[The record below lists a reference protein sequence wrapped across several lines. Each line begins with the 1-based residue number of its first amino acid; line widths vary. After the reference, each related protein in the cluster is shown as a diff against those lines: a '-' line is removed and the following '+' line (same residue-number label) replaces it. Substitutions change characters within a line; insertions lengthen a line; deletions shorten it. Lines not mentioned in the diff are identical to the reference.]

1 MILTVSIAAA
11 FVALVL
17 FFALRPLW
25 QAERALALSLAAI
38 CVLALAGLY
47 YQFGR
52 PEAIGYVAPSQE
64 QEISNALNE
73 LEALVKEQPQNSE
86 ARILLA
92 QSMMQLG
99 RFEDAQKYFAQ
110 AQKLQPENANLMVD
124 YAESLFRATNP
135 DQLNPQAKHWID
147 EALKLEPANQRALFF
162 KGVLLIQAKQPA
174 QAAAVWESLL
184 PSLDESTAQALLPQ
198 INQARAQAGL
208 PEIAAAP
215 VKTLQLIID
224 LDPSLKA
231 QAAPGTVL
239 FVSAKDPSNAGPPL
253 AAKRIEI
260 SQFPLRVSL
269 SASDSIMP
277 TAKLFSQKE
286 FLVSARISASGSV
299 QASSED
305 WSSEPVLVQSDKL
318 DVVTLLLQRQP

>member
-135 DQLNPQAKHWID
+135 DRK
-147 EALKLEPANQRALFF
+147 
-162 KGVLLIQAKQPA
+162 
-174 QAAAVWESLL
+174 
-184 PSLDESTAQALLPQ
+184 
-198 INQARAQAGL
+198 
-208 PEIAAAP
+208 
-215 VKTLQLIID
+215 
-224 LDPSLKA
+224 
-231 QAAPGTVL
+231 
-239 FVSAKDPSNAGPPL
+239 
-253 AAKRIEI
+253 
-260 SQFPLRVSL
+260 
-269 SASDSIMP
+269 
-277 TAKLFSQKE
+277 
-286 FLVSARISASGSV
+286 SV
-299 QASSED
+299 
-305 WSSEPVLVQSDKL
+305 V
-318 DVVTLLLQRQP
+318 